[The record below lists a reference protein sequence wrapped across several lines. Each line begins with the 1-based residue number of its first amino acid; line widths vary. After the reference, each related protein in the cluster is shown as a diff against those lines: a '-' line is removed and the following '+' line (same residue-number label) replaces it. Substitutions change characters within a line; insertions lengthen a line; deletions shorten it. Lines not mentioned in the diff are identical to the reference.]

1 MEPIHKLNNGIG
13 ATICNKCSVIIT
25 EGLTRD
31 LYCEKCLN
39 CIEYKNLTKHLKRK
53 RYDNR

>member
-39 CIEYKNLTKHLKRK
+39 CIEYKNLTKNLKRK
-53 RYDNR
+53 KYDNR